1 MQRRND
7 MDSAARKR
15 KIMETLENA
24 SAPISAASLARELGV
39 SRQIIVG
46 DVALIRAGGT
56 AIDATPRGYVLQ
68 QSAALQ
74 HGLRSQI
81 VCQHSD
87 ADTECELNIIVDN
100 GCKIIDV
107 IVEHPVYGQLT
118 GLLNISSRYDVK
130 CFLQKVADAG
140 AHSLCQLTDGIH
152 THTIEYPDQDALQ
165 RTLTE
170 LERAGILYR

>member
-1 MQRRND
+1 
-7 MDSAARKR
+7 MDAAARR
-15 KIMETLENA
+15 QRILETLE
-24 SAPISAASLARELGV
+24 SSSGPVSAASLAGDLGV

-56 AIDATPRGYVLQ
+56 PIDATPRGYILQ
-68 QSAALQ
+68 PAVTLPQ
-74 HGLRSQI
+74 GLRSQI

-87 ADTECELNIIVDN
+87 ADTEHELNIIVDN
-100 GCKIIDV
+100 GCKVVDV

-118 GLLNISSRYDVK
+118 GQLNIASRYDVK

-152 THTIEYPDQDALQ
+152 THTIEVPDQDALD

-170 LERAGILYR
+170 LKRSGILYQ